1 VILLPLSFRH
11 SYNTTNKIMRWR
23 EQRESTN
30 VEDRRGLSGRHIA
43 IGGGGLGTLIIIILT
58 LLCGKDPSALFQ
70 QIQNDPGAAQTQT
83 QTQGA
88 PQADDTE
95 HFVRAI
101 LGSTEEAW
109 SDILRRSGMQYK
121 KPTLVLFSDTV
132 QSACGVSG
140 SSTGPFYC
148 PGDEKVYLDTN
159 FFRELKTEFKAPG
172 DFAAAYVIAHE
183 VGHHVQNLLGTMRS
197 VNQQQSRVGEV
208 QANRYSVR
216 LELQADCYA
225 GIWAKYVQGRG
236 LVETG
241 DVEEALNAAS
251 AVGDDQIQRRS
262 QGYVVPETFTHG
274 SARER
279 MDWFTQGFKTGDLRQ
294 CNTFASK

>member
-1 VILLPLSFRH
+1 
-11 SYNTTNKIMRWR
+11 MRWR

-43 IGGGGLGTLIIIILT
+43 IGGGGLGTLIIIILA

-70 QIQNDPGAAQTQT
+70 QVQNDPGAAQT

-95 HFVRAI
+95 HFVRAV
-101 LGSTEEAW
+101 LGSTEDAW
-109 SDILRRSGMQYK
+109 SDILRRSGVQYK
-121 KPTLVLFSDTV
+121 KPTLVLFSEAV
-132 QSACGVSG
+132 RSACGVSG

-172 DFAAAYVIAHE
+172 DFAEAYVIAHE

-197 VNQQQSRVGEV
+197 VNQQQSRVGET

-225 GIWAKYVQGRG
+225 GIWAKYAQGRG

-241 DVEEALNAAS
+241 DVEEALKAAA
-251 AVGDDQIQRRS
+251 AVGDDQIQKRS

-279 MDWFTQGFKTGDLRQ
+279 MDWFAQGFKTGDLRQ

>member
-1 VILLPLSFRH
+1 
-11 SYNTTNKIMRWR
+11 MRWR

-43 IGGGGLGTLIIIILT
+43 IGGGGLGTLILIVLA

-70 QIQNDPGAAQTQT
+70 QQKDSGAAQTQT

-95 HFVRAI
+95 HFVRAV
-101 LGSTEEAW
+101 LGSTEDAW
-109 SDILRRSGMQYK
+109 SDILRRNGAQYK
-121 KPTLVLFSDTV
+121 KPTLVLYSDTV
-132 QSACGVSG
+132 RSACGVSG

-225 GIWAKYVQGRG
+225 GIWAKYAQGRG

-241 DVEEALNAAS
+241 DVEEALRAAS

-262 QGYVVPETFTHG
+262 QGYAVPETFTHG

-279 MDWFTQGFKTGDLRQ
+279 MDWFAQGFKTGDLRQ
-294 CNTFASK
+294 CNTFAAK

>member
-1 VILLPLSFRH
+1 
-11 SYNTTNKIMRWR
+11 MRWR

-43 IGGGGLGTLIIIILT
+43 IGGGGLGTLIIIVLA

-70 QIQNDPGAAQTQT
+70 QIQNDPEVAQT

-88 PQADDTE
+88 PQTDDTE
-95 HFVRAI
+95 HFVRAV
-101 LGSTEEAW
+101 LGSTEDAW
-109 SDILRRSGMQYK
+109 SDILRRSGVQYK
-121 KPTLVLFSDTV
+121 KPTLVLFSEAV
-132 QSACGVSG
+132 RSACGVSG

-172 DFAAAYVIAHE
+172 DFAEAYVIAHE

-197 VNQQQSRVGEV
+197 VNQQQSRVNEA

-225 GIWAKYVQGRG
+225 GIWAKYAQGRG

-241 DVEEALNAAS
+241 DVEEALKAAA
-251 AVGDDQIQRRS
+251 AVGDDQIQKRS

-279 MDWFTQGFKTGDLRQ
+279 MDWFAQGFKTGDLRQ
-294 CNTFASK
+294 CNTFAAK